1 MRSAVTARR
10 MLVLPEPD
18 GPIRLVNWPG
28 LTSRSMSS
36 RIGWRPNAT
45 VRPRTGASLDDR
57 HIQQSVQVH
66 RSRLEKV
73 GDLLGPHDP
82 LNGVEVDLT
91 FGIERKA
98 VALDDLFELRDVASG
113 E

>member
-1 MRSAVTARR
+1 MARLHIEVDAFEDR
-10 MLVLPEPD
+10 LAAECDCQAANPEH
-18 GPIRLVNWPG
+18 L
-28 LTSRSMSS
+28 
-36 RIGWRPNAT
+36 A
-45 VRPRTGASLDDR
+45 LDR
-57 HIQQSVQVH
+57 RQIQQSVQVH

-73 GDLLGPHDP
+73 GDLLGSHDP
-82 LNGVEVDLT
+82 LNGVEVNSHV